1 MACIAT
7 NTTDDIGSEIALF
20 RAVIFAMA
28 DLTTCLIF
36 SVCSEQSW
44 VFALTILASLIL
56 IITKR
61 TVESSKLTELI
72 ALQLV
77 LTFGDGGGLVY
88 IS

>member
-28 DLTTCLIF
+28 DLTTYLIF

-44 VFALTILASLIL
+44 VFELTILASLIL